1 MGTLI
6 MGSPVA
12 TETQLKRYLKKANPY
27 VTESVLNMLHYYLEE
42 GKNEGV
48 RGDIAAAQSMLETGN
63 FTFEGSAVRLE
74 QNNFAGMGVI
84 QNGMQGESW
93 DTPQMGIRAQIQ
105 HLKAYACTDALMTP
119 CVDGRFKYVQR
130 GCAKYVEWLGI
141 QENPIR
147 AGWASGKGYGNKILN
162 ILSGIMDIE
171 REESEDKMRI
181 NIHAGHN
188 FHTPGASGLFN
199 ETEEDRKVKNLVIEK
214 LRTEGHMVYD
224 CTDEDGT
231 TERMNLANIVGKCNQ
246 HTVDCDVSLHFNS
259 FNQKA
264 NGVEVLIYAFGSAVE
279 NIAQRV
285 ADRIEELGYTK
296 RAGGVKERSDL
307 YVLKHTSNPAMLVE
321 CCFCDSAK
329 DAAMYSAETM
339 ANAIVAGITGKSMAG
354 NKPVTVAKGWLS
366 KGDAGNAV
374 TEWQKTLNVFGS
386 EVNTDGDFG
395 TDTEA
400 QTIRIQRLVGTNPD
414 GCVGEKTRNAV
425 SAYLNADNWIQVRDG
440 RWWYRHADGSY
451 KKNDW
456 EKIGGVWF
464 HFDAA
469 GWMQTG
475 WVKDDE
481 KWYYLKA
488 NGAMVSDGLVRS
500 GGKVYYVD
508 KSGKMCYTDASGA
521 LR

>member
-6 MGSPVA
+6 MGKSVA
-12 TETQLKRYLKKANPY
+12 TEEQLKRYLKKVNPR
-27 VTESVLNMLHYYLEE
+27 VPEAVLNMLHYYLKE
-42 GKNEGV
+42 GEIEGV
-48 RGDIAAAQSMLETGN
+48 RGDIAAAQSFLETGN
-63 FTFEGSAVRLE
+63 FTFTGSAVKLE

-105 HLKAYACTDALMTP
+105 HLKAYACIESLNTP

-147 AGWASGKGYGNKILN
+147 AGWASGKDYGNKILN
-162 ILSGIMDIE
+162 ILSAITEGKT
-171 REESEDKMRI
+171 EESRDKMRI

-188 FHTPGASGLFN
+188 FHTPGASGIFS

-214 LRTEGHMVYD
+214 LRAGGHTVYD
-224 CTDEDGT
+224 CTDEEGM
-231 TERMNLANIVGKCNQ
+231 TEKANLANIVNKCNQ
-246 HTVDCDVSLHFNS
+246 HTVDYDVSIHFNS
-259 FNQKA
+259 FNQQA
-264 NGVEVLIYAFGSAVE
+264 YGVEVLVYAFGSAAE
-279 NIAQRV
+279 SAAQRV
-285 ADRIEELGYTK
+285 ADRIGELGYTK
-296 RAGGVKERSDL
+296 RAGGVKERPGL

-321 CCFCDSAK
+321 CCFCDSEK
-329 DAAMYSAETM
+329 DAAMYSAESM
-339 ANAIVAGITGKSMAG
+339 ANAIVAGITGTSMAG
-354 NKPVTVAKGWLS
+354 NKPVTVAEGWLS
-366 KGDAGNAV
+366 KGNTGNEV
-374 TEWQKTLNVFGS
+374 VEWQKTLNVFGS

-395 TDTEA
+395 PDTEM
-400 QTIRIQRLVGTNPD
+400 QTIRVQRLVGVNPD
-414 GCVGEKTRNAV
+414 GCVGEKTKNAV
-425 SAYLNADNWIQVRDG
+425 SAYLKADNWIQVRDG
-440 RWWYRHADGSY
+440 RWWYRHANGGY
-451 KKNDW
+451 KKNAW

-475 WVKDDE
+475 WVKDNE

-488 NGAMVSDGLVRS
+488 NGAMVSDSLVRT

-521 LR
+521 LK